1 MKAAFV
7 VFDDMTTLD
16 FVGYYDSLTRLK
28 TMKIV
33 PDFEWKICAFR
44 AKANAQISDDRG
56 LRLVADSVG
65 ESLAGYDLLFIP
77 GGFGTRLLQHDR
89 AFMEWIATAHNAQL
103 KTSVCTGA
111 LLLGAAGFLKGK
123 RATTHP
129 SAYKELEPYCAT
141 VVQERIVDEGAIITG
156 GGVSTSIDLGL
167 HVVERLAGADARVRI
182 AKQMDYPYVANSQL
196 PAQRKA

>member
-16 FVGYYDSLTRLK
+16 FIGYYDPLTRLK
-28 TMKIV
+28 TMKFM
-33 PDFEWKICAFR
+33 PDFEWKICAFHS
-44 AKANAQISDDRG
+44 KASAQITDDRG
-56 LRLVADSVG
+56 LKLIADSVG

-77 GGFGTRLLQHDR
+77 GGYGTRPLQHDS
-89 AFMEWIATAHNAQL
+89 AFVDWIATARNAKL

-129 SAYKELEPYCAT
+129 GAYKELEPYCAT
-141 VVQERIVDEGAIITG
+141 VVQERIVDEGDVITG

-167 HVVERLAGADARVRI
+167 HVVERLVGEDARARI
-182 AKQMDYPYVANSQL
+182 EKQMDYPYLA
-196 PAQRKA
+196 KI